1 MAGMTIDQ
9 YDLSVFNQYAIRT
22 MMNEQINQQLRLREA
37 ASIPPQIQI
46 VDIHPRMSEFE
57 MLLGGVQ
64 MYNPWAYFFPP
75 KRFRTSRR
83 SPFSFSRVVP
93 SFGSVLR
100 HDEELA
106 LLDTIPCYTSEEKE
120 EKEAIKEVL
129 KKLKTI
135 NNWMGFIVGR
145 MGQFLQG

>member
-9 YDLSVFNQYAIRT
+9 YDLSVYNMYAIRT

-46 VDIHPRMSEFE
+46 IDIFPRARELDI
-57 MLLGGVQ
+57 LLGVVA
-64 MYNPWAYFFPP
+64 MNNPWAYFQPP
-75 KRFRTSRR
+75 KRFRTRRR

-93 SFGSVLR
+93 SFGSTLR
-100 HDEELA
+100 HDEELE
-106 LLDTIPCYTSEEKE
+106 LLDSVPCFSNEEEEEKAAL
-120 EKEAIKEVL
+120 KEMIKE
-129 KKLKTI
+129 LKTI